1 MINNVCLN
9 KVQQSPSCEE
19 ISSDSRISSDSQ
31 IGMMHVRAA
40 QLAVSATKVADDG
53 SNADVFFGWE

>member
-1 MINNVCLN
+1 MINNVCPN
-9 KVQQSPSCEE
+9 KVQRSPSCEE
-19 ISSDSRISSDSQ
+19 ISSDSQ